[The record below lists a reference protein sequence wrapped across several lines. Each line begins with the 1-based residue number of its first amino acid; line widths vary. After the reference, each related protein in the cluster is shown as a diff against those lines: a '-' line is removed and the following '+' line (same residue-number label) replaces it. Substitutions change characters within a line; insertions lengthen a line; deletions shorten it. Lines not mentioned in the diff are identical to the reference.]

1 MEKLVQR
8 QEDKNRVS
16 AVGSKQ
22 SVLNFKTVITKK
34 IIEEFIKRSHAVQNL
49 IKLKLI
55 LASKV
60 KQQK

>member
-1 MEKLVQR
+1 MEELVQR

-16 AVGSKQ
+16 AVVSKQ
-22 SVLNFKTVITKK
+22 SILNFKTVITKK

-49 IKLKLI
+49 IKHKLS

-60 KQQK
+60 KEQK